1 METLKNVLN
10 SLSDTAML
18 GTIVN
23 FFAVLLGAGSG
34 LLLKKGIPDRIG
46 DTIMK
51 GLALCVLV
59 IGVQGA
65 MKGENTLITILS
77 IVLGGL
83 IGELCRIDDGM
94 KWLGNFVE
102 RKFKGKGE
110 GVSLAEGFVTAS
122 LLFIVGAMAVVGS
135 LQSGLMHD
143 HTTIFAKS
151 MIDCVSSV
159 IFASSLGPGVLLS
172 AFAVLIYQGAITL
185 FAGFLAPVLSDAAI
199 AEMTASGSVIIIGL
213 AFNMLGL
220 TKIKVANYLPAIFLP
235 ILFCLF
241 M

>member
-1 METLKNVLN
+1 MFG
-10 SLSDTAML
+10 A
-18 GTIVN
+18 IVN
-23 FFAVLLGAGSG
+23 TVAVLIGGCIG

-51 GLALCVLV
+51 GLALCVLL
-59 IGVQGA
+59 IGIQGIL
-65 MKGENTLITILS
+65 KGQNTLVTILS
-77 IVLGGL
+77 MVIGGL
-83 IGELCRIDDGM
+83 IGELIRIDDGM
-94 KWLGNFVE
+94 KWLGDYVE
-102 RKFKGKGE
+102 KKFKGKGE

-143 HTTIFAKS
+143 HSTVYAKS
-151 MIDCVSSV
+151 TLDFVSSI
-159 IFASSLGPGVLLS
+159 IFASSLGVGVLLS
-172 AFAVLIYQGAITL
+172 SIAVLIYQGALTL
-185 FAGFLAPVLSDAAI
+185 FAGFLAPVLSDATI
-199 AEMTASGSVIIIGL
+199 AEMTAAGSVIIIGL

-235 ILFCLF
+235 ILFCMF

>member
-1 METLKNVLN
+1 MENLKNILE
-10 SLSDTAML
+10 SLSDSAML

-23 FFAVLLGAGSG
+23 FFAVLLGAGAG

-59 IGVQGA
+59 IGIQGA

-94 KWLGNFVE
+94 KWLGDFVE

-122 LLFIVGAMAVVGS
+122 LLFIVG
-135 LQSGLMHD
+135 
-143 HTTIFAKS
+143 T
-151 MIDCVSSV
+151 
-159 IFASSLGPGVLLS
+159 
-172 AFAVLIYQGAITL
+172 
-185 FAGFLAPVLSDAAI
+185 
-199 AEMTASGSVIIIGL
+199 
-213 AFNMLGL
+213 
-220 TKIKVANYLPAIFLP
+220 
-235 ILFCLF
+235 
-241 M
+241 